1 MSEPGVTDAPETPAT
16 PTELSE
22 LLVGVH
28 AARTSVRVVGSGTWL
43 DAGRPVTATRRI
55 TTRGLSGIVEY
66 VPGDLVITV
75 RGGTTLG
82 EIADVT
88 AAHDQWLALDPYVHA
103 GALRTATIGATIA
116 TASSGPL
123 SLGFGRARDLA
134 LGLSFVCGD
143 GTPVRAGG
151 RVVKNVAGFDLVR
164 LTTGAWGTL
173 GVITEISLRL
183 HARPAIDESF
193 AIHLDWPATTDARA
207 AALTALAQRLNT
219 PPLLAV
225 TSALVSLVVL
235 TDHATGVLG
244 GAAQADRCVLLARAT
259 GNRTRVHAIRQALAV
274 LGDLVPVDVAVWDAV
289 RTLESG
295 NTTIRSSDAPSRMGD
310 TWQHVSTWM
319 AQHRAREVHTI
330 IEPLRGA
337 LRMSGKCADNNGDV
351 DSAAD
356 ADGGTGD
363 VRGWRLP
370 ARALAERLPVEA
382 WGAQPSSIDD
392 VISQRLRTT
401 LDPAGVL
408 NPGILGAHGAPVGA
422 A

>member
-1 MSEPGVTDAPETPAT
+1 MPESPVSDATETPAS
-16 PTELSE
+16 PSALSE
-22 LLVGVH
+22 LLAGAH
-28 AARTSVRVVGSGTWL
+28 AARTSVRVMGSGTWL
-43 DAGRPVTATRRI
+43 DAGRPVTAIRRM

-88 AAHDQWLALDPYVHA
+88 AAHDQWLALDPYAHA
-103 GALRTATIGATIA
+103 DALRTATIGATIA

-123 SLGFGRARDLA
+123 SLGFGRARDLV

-164 LTTGAWGTL
+164 LSTGAWGTL
-173 GVITEISLRL
+173 GVITELSLRL
-183 HARPAIDESF
+183 HARPAVDESF
-193 AIHLDWPATTDARA
+193 AIHLEWPASPDARA

-225 TSALVSLVVL
+225 TSALVSLVAL
-235 TDHATGVLG
+235 TDHATRVLG
-244 GAAQADRCVLLARAT
+244 GAVQADRCVLLARAT

-295 NTTIRSSDAPSRMGD
+295 NTTIRSSDAPSRMGE
-310 TWQHVSTWM
+310 TWQQISTWM

-337 LRMSGKCADNNGDV
+337 LRMSGDCAE
-351 DSAAD
+351 SASDIGAGNARD
-356 ADGGTGD
+356 
-363 VRGWRLP
+363 WRLP
-370 ARALAERLPVEA
+370 ARTLAERLPAEA
-382 WGAQPSSIDD
+382 WGAQPSSIHD
-392 VISQRLRTT
+392 VISQRLRAA

-408 NPGILGAHGAPVGA
+408 NPGILGEPAVPAGA